1 MGLEIQIQMTFSN
14 TSKPIVEKTNLF
26 VEFQLVKMDEV
37 FRLEDDEENPDDNE
51 TEDIILDDDGD
62 EELKQ
67 VAGNSGEAGTSMGPV
82 VIVIDNE
89 QQIVAESEED
99 ICESVRREID
109 EALNAQVE
117 DVNVIDLD
125 I

>member
-67 VAGNSGEAGTSMGPV
+67 VAGKWGGRDIYGTSR
-82 VIVIDNE
+82 NSYR
-89 QQIVAESEED
+89 Q
-99 ICESVRREID
+99 
-109 EALNAQVE
+109 
-117 DVNVIDLD
+117 
-125 I
+125 

>member
-1 MGLEIQIQMTFSN
+1 
-14 TSKPIVEKTNLF
+14 
-26 VEFQLVKMDEV
+26 MDEV
-37 FRLEDDEENPDDNE
+37 FRLEDDEENPDGNE